1 MGCGMR
7 HFSDCSA
14 ICLLIR
20 SHLVKVAVL
29 FGGKSAE
36 RDVSLA
42 SGAQAIKALRKAGH
56 EVVAVDTAYGL
67 LGPAEEQE
75 LLYMGVAQIPPDEK
89 ALAVLQSDSPLALTQ
104 SAALRDVQVY
114 FLALHGGTGED
125 GTLQAFLDMAKVAYT
140 GSGHAGSANAM
151 DKDIAKRLFRQA
163 GVPTPDWLMAP
174 ATTESVL
181 KQLALPVVV
190 KPSKQGS
197 TVGLTVVRKEEAM
210 QGAIAEAYRFDD
222 EVIIE
227 QFIPGRELTVGILED
242 QALAVGEIIPRKSEI
257 FDYASKYQTDG
268 AEEIFPANLTDE
280 QTRRCQ
286 ELALLAHRA
295 LKLEAYSRID
305 FRMDAAGRFWCLE
318 ANSLP
323 GLTVASLLPKSAQ
336 ASGISFPQLCDRI
349 CQLAVKRHKSRRL

>member
-1 MGCGMR
+1 M
-7 HFSDCSA
+7 
-14 ICLLIR
+14 
-20 SHLVKVAVL
+20 KVAVL

-42 SGAQAIKALRKAGH
+42 SGAQAIQALREAGH

-67 LGPAEEQE
+67 LGPVEEQK
-75 LLYMGVAQIPPDEK
+75 LLSTGVAQTPPDEK
-89 ALAVLQSDSPLALTQ
+89 ALAVLQSGSPSALTQ
-104 SAALRDVQVY
+104 SPALRDVQVF

-125 GTLQAFLDMAKVAYT
+125 GTLQAFLDMAQVAYT

-174 ATTESVL
+174 ATTEAVL
-181 KQLALPVVV
+181 KQLGLPVVV

-197 TVGLTVVRKEEAM
+197 TVGLTVVKKEEDLK
-210 QGAIAEAYRFDD
+210 GAIVEAYRFDD
-222 EVIIE
+222 EVMIE

-242 QALAVGEIIPRKSEI
+242 RALAVGEIIPKKSEI
-257 FDYASKYQTDG
+257 FDYASKYQVDG
-268 AEEIFPANLTDE
+268 AEEIFPANLTGE
-280 QTRRCQ
+280 QTRQCQ
-286 ELALLAHRA
+286 EFALLAHRA

-305 FRMDAAGRFWCLE
+305 FRMDTDGRFWCLE

-323 GLTVASLLPKSAQ
+323 GLTAASLLPKSAQ
-336 ASGISFPQLCDRI
+336 ASGISFPELCDRI
-349 CQLAVKRHKSRRL
+349 CQLAVKRHHSRRR